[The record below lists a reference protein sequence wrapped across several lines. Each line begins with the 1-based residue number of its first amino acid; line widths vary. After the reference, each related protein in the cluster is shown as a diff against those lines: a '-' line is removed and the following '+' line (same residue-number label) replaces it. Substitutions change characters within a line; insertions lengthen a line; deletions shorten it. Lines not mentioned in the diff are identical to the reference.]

1 MGDVYLAV
9 DERLGRTVALKAIR
23 AERRLDEAA
32 RARFLREAR
41 ALSALD
47 HPNICRIHEYIETP
61 EGDFLVLERI
71 EGITLEQA
79 IQRGLSRA
87 RKLRIALDI
96 AGALAAAHRK
106 GIIHRDLKPRNVM
119 IAADGT
125 VKVLDFGI
133 ARTRPEDG
141 EVAPA
146 AENLEDP
153 RAIEEA
159 DTWIFPVV
167 GVTPGVPLSDPLPG
181 GISVVAGTPHFM
193 SPEQARGEA
202 VTPATDL
209 YSFGLL
215 LQMLLSERAP
225 YPAGLPGEALL
236 DDVRA
241 GRTLPLT
248 GQPQDLT
255 ALVGRLKS
263 VAPADRPTAL
273 ETAALLG
280 RIIDKPRRRVRHGA
294 AALLVIVA
302 IAFAARYVADVTAA
316 RRASERR
323 RDQAEEMVSFLVG
336 DLRKQLE
343 AVGRLDALDGAATRA
358 LDYFASLRPE
368 ELSGTNLHH
377 HALAL
382 AQLGEVRMNEGK
394 LDEAVRLFT
403 ESIRFA
409 EAAAARDA
417 ASPDRQLALSNSVF
431 WLGDAFRRQGHH
443 DAALRE
449 FRRYL
454 DIARRL
460 AAAHPGNAKYQAEV
474 SYGHGNVGAAH
485 EAAGDLGRALAEY
498 RIAVQLD
505 RRRLAGEPRN
515 EQWQSDLAISLNRVG
530 VTLQTMGE
538 LAAAR
543 PLFEEE
549 LQLRRALV
557 AASPDNARRLGRL
570 AVSLGYNGLLR
581 QRLGDRAAALAA
593 FEEELAIASRLAER
607 DPANVTLRRNRATAE
622 VRVAAL
628 LTDDL
633 PRGLRLAEHAVAEL
647 REVVRADARPAWRRD
662 LASAR
667 VREATLLL
675 AAGHAVRARHAGEE
689 ALAIARGVAG
699 EDPRNPQTVE
709 LLAEAR
715 DVVARTHPPPS

>member
-1 MGDVYLAV
+1 MGDVYQAV
-9 DERLGRTVALKAIR
+9 DERLGRTVAVKAIR
-23 AERRLDEAA
+23 AERRLDDLA
-32 RARFLREAR
+32 RARFLNEAR

-79 IQRGLSRA
+79 VERGMSRA
-87 RKLRIALDI
+87 RKLRIALDV

-119 IAADGT
+119 IAADGP

-133 ARTRPEDG
+133 ARTRQDDD
-141 EVAPA
+141 VAPPA
-146 AENLEDP
+146 EDP
-153 RAIEEA
+153 RPIEEA
-159 DTWIFPVV
+159 DTWIFPLE
-167 GVTPGVPLSDPLPG
+167 GVTPGVTPVSDP
-181 GISVVAGTPHFM
+181 ISSGTNIAVGTPLYM

-202 VTPATDL
+202 LSPATDL

-225 YPAGLPGEALL
+225 YADDLSRDELL
-236 DDVRA
+236 EHVRA
-241 GRTLPLT
+241 ARTLPLT
-248 GQPQDLT
+248 GQPHDLT
-255 ALVGRLKS
+255 ELVSRLKS
-263 VAPADRPTAL
+263 VAPADRPTAI
-273 ETAALLG
+273 ETAALLS
-280 RIIDKPRRRVRHGA
+280 RIIDKPRRRARLGIVG
-294 AALLVIVA
+294 LLVLAA
-302 IAFAARYVADVTAA
+302 IALAAKYVADVTAA
-316 RRASERR
+316 RRAAERR

-409 EAAAARDA
+409 EAAAARDP
-417 ASPDRQLALSNSVF
+417 SNDEWQLALSNGVF
-431 WLGDAFRRQGHH
+431 WLGDAFRRQGRHE
-443 DAALRE
+443 AALRE

-454 DIARRL
+454 DIAQRL
-460 AAAHPGNAKYQAEV
+460 AAAHPGDAKYVAEV

-485 EAAGDLGRALAEY
+485 EAAGDLDRALAEY
-498 RIAVQLD
+498 RMAVELD
-505 RRRLAGEPRN
+505 RRRLAREPRR
-515 EQWQSDLAISLNRVG
+515 EQWQSDLAISLNRAG
-530 VTLQTMGE
+530 VTLQTKGD

-543 PLFEEE
+543 PIFEEE

-557 AASPDNARRLGRL
+557 AASPDDARRLGRL

-581 QRLGDRAAALAA
+581 QRIGDRAQALAA
-593 FEEELAIASRLAER
+593 FEEELSIASRLAER
-607 DPANVTLRRNRATAE
+607 DPANMSLRRNRASAE
-622 VRVAAL
+622 VRAAAL

-633 PRGLRLAEHAVAEL
+633 PRGLRLAQHAVAEL

-662 LASAR
+662 LAAAR

-675 AAGHAVRARHAGEE
+675 AAGDLARARSAGEE
-689 ALAIARGVAG
+689 ALAIARNVARG
-699 EDPRNPQTVE
+699 DPRNPQTVE

-715 DVVARTHPPPS
+715 DIVARTHAPAS